1 MNKRIFIF
9 VTIAILSAAFGAY
22 LSLKKQD
29 SAKFSNPAVGFLMNA
44 NLPDAAG
51 QNHSLSEWRGKVL
64 LVNFWA
70 TWCPPCVEE
79 MPELVELQNSLASK
93 NLQIVGIGVDSPSN
107 IQQFTKKYQ
116 ISYPLLV
123 AGMQGTDISRELGN
137 QAGGLPFTVL
147 IDTSGKVRQTYLG
160 RLNINKV
167 KSDLNNL
174 WAGSRTNAWA
184 NSRPQMAQQFASDS
198 L

>member
-1 MNKRIFIF
+1 MNKRIFVF
-9 VTIAILSAAFGAY
+9 VAIATLSAAFGAY
-22 LSLKKQD
+22 LSLNKQD
-29 SAKFSNPAVGFLMNA
+29 SANFSNPAVALLMNTS
-44 NLPDAAG
+44 LPDTSG
-51 QNHSLSEWRGKVL
+51 QTHTISEWRDKVL

-107 IQQFTKKYQ
+107 IQQFTKKYL
-116 ISYPLLV
+116 ISYPILV
-123 AGMQGTDISRELGN
+123 ARMQGTDISRELGN

-147 IDTSGKVRQTYLG
+147 IDASGKIRHTYLG
-160 RLNINKV
+160 RLNIDKV

-174 WAGSRTNAWA
+174 
-184 NSRPQMAQQFASDS
+184 
-198 L
+198 